1 MDILFS
7 HERLSDFLL
16 VEELLIK
23 NRLLIDAAD
32 IDSTYPCHLV
42 NYSLYPT
49 EEFFCLLDRNIVSYL
64 IEMVKGRKLHE
75 DFDKSKCFR
84 LAAGLQAFL
93 NAAGIT
99 SEPGLSYN
107 EYMEHVGVEVADR
120 ELAVFR
126 SADNLDANIYLDI
139 ALSKRNYVPAN
150 IVKYF
155 PAGEIGSLVIPD
167 RIKHFE
173 FNIVVVK
180 KALILKAEKISD
192 YQVMH
197 KLLDWL
203 FEEYVFTS
211 PAFHFLSIYFSSK
224 RVSGMLKSDSYA
236 SVRNASWDLC
246 LLQHWASLAAKE
258 DGRRW
263 LLATMDDA
271 IKKTASLMLLKSDE
285 SQADYFQRIEGE
297 YSKMWGRKDGHGK
310 SLLKKYIWFLDNAAS
325 SKRKINN
332 KENQT
337 ASYMLDLRKRIDE
350 EFREKILS
358 QQSA

>member
-7 HERLSDFLL
+7 RERLSDFLL
-16 VEELLIK
+16 VEELLINNK
-23 NRLLIDAAD
+23 LLIDAAD
-32 IDSTYPCHLV
+32 VDAAYPCQLV
-42 NYSLYPT
+42 NYSQYFE

-64 IEMVKGRKLHE
+64 IELVKGRELDE

-93 NAAGIT
+93 NAADIT
-99 SEPGLSYN
+99 SEPGPSYN
-107 EYMEHVGVEVADR
+107 EYMEHAGIEAADR

-139 ALSKRNYVPAN
+139 ALSKRNSVPSDA
-150 IVKYF
+150 VKSF
-155 PAGEIGSLVIPD
+155 PAGEIVLLD
-167 RIKHFE
+167 MQERIKHFE

-180 KALILKAEKISD
+180 KALTLKAEGISD

-203 FEEYVFTS
+203 FEDYVFTS
-211 PAFHFLSIYFSSK
+211 PAYHFLSIYFSSK
-224 RVSGMLKSDSYA
+224 RISGMIKSDSYA

-246 LLQHWASLAAKE
+246 LLQQWASLVSKM

-271 IKKTASLMLLKSDE
+271 IKRTASLMLMKQDE
-285 SQADYFQRIEGE
+285 SKADYYQRIEGE
-297 YSKMWGRKDGHGK
+297 YAKMWGKKDGNGK
-310 SLLKKYIWFLDNAAS
+310 SLLNKYIWFLENTTS
-325 SKRKINN
+325 SKRHVNRR
-332 KENQT
+332 ENQT
-337 ASYMLDLRKRIDE
+337 KSYMLDLRKRIDD
-350 EFREKILS
+350 EFRAKVL
-358 QQSA
+358 A

>member
-16 VEELLIK
+16 VEEFLIN

-32 IDSTYPCHLV
+32 VDATYPFHLV
-42 NYSLYPT
+42 NYSLYSE

-64 IEMVKGRKLHE
+64 IEMVKGRELHE

-93 NAAGIT
+93 NAADIT

-107 EYMEHVGVEVADR
+107 EYMEHAGAEVADK

-139 ALSKRNYVPAN
+139 ALSKRNSIPADT
-150 IVKYF
+150 VKHF
-155 PAGEIGSLVIPD
+155 HAGEIVSLDMPE

-180 KALILKAEKISD
+180 KALTLKAEGISD

-211 PAFHFLSIYFSSK
+211 PAYHFLSIYFSSK
-224 RVSGMLKSDSYA
+224 RVSGMIKSDSYA

-246 LLQHWASLAAKE
+246 LLQQWTSLASKE

-271 IKKTASLMLLKSDE
+271 IKKTASLMLMKQDE

-297 YSKMWGRKDGHGK
+297 YAKMWGRKDGNGK
-310 SLLKKYIWFLDNAAS
+310 SLLKKYIWFIENVTS
-325 SKRKINN
+325 STRHANR

-337 ASYMLDLRKRIDE
+337 ESYMLDLRKRIDD
-350 EFREKILS
+350 EFREKVL
-358 QQSA
+358 A